1 METIAETALRNQA
14 PLPNQSDC
22 GGRLEARPI
31 SQPRCQRM
39 IAERA
44 CFSFSAVTRSG
55 SVCRLVPVRDLN
67 AAFFQEEARERG
79 AAPFLLT
86 PIPVNQAF
94 ASLRKTH

>member
-39 IAERA
+39 IAER
-44 CFSFSAVTRSG
+44 TRLIYPHSRSIIWLGRVG
-55 SVCRLVPVRDLN
+55 SSSRYAIKAGRD
-67 AAFFQEEARERG
+67 
-79 AAPFLLT
+79 
-86 PIPVNQAF
+86 
-94 ASLRKTH
+94 KK